1 MPAESQQSNK
11 RGQLLVEAM
20 IAISVM
26 VIGLLGIFSL
36 TSQSLGLYRVAYEQY
51 VAVNLAAE
59 GIEVVKNMIDTNV
72 IAGSVQ
78 WNEGLA
84 IDGDFGIQY
93 DSRSLDATL
102 QSKNLL
108 YDASTSLYNY
118 TSGTPTNFK
127 RVIKIKNIDPPG
139 LPNQIDEIQVNS
151 VVTWK
156 TRGGLDLSINLEDHF
171 FNWR

>member
-1 MPAESQQSNK
+1 
-11 RGQLLVEAM
+11 VEAM

-102 QSKNLL
+102 QSKNCVLL
-108 YDASTSLYNY
+108 RLLRNAD
-118 TSGTPTNFK
+118 
-127 RVIKIKNIDPPG
+127 
-139 LPNQIDEIQVNS
+139 
-151 VVTWK
+151 
-156 TRGGLDLSINLEDHF
+156 
-171 FNWR
+171 

>member
-1 MPAESQQSNK
+1 
-11 RGQLLVEAM
+11 VEAM

-59 GIEVVKNMIDTNV
+59 GIEVVKNMIDTNIISGV
-72 IAGSVQ
+72 A

-84 IDGDFGIQY
+84 KKGSFEVQY
-93 DSRSLDATL
+93 DSRKLIDPPSNKPLNFDPATGIY
-102 QSKNLL
+102 S
-108 YDASTSLYNY
+108 Y
-118 TSGTPTNFK
+118 TSNGSVTNFK
-127 RVIKIKNIDPPG
+127 REIVIESKLSDN
-139 LPNQIDEIQVNS
+139 EIQVNS
-151 VVTWK
+151 IVTWK
-156 TRGGLDLSINLEDHF
+156 GRGGIDFDINLEDHF